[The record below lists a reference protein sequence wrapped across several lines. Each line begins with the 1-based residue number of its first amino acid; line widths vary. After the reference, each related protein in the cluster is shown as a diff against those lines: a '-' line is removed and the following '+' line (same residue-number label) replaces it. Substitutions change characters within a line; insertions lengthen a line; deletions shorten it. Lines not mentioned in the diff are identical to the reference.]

1 MENIFD
7 SLTHYGIWK
16 KVAERSFNQAEIESV
31 ASASVVEGNHG
42 LIVCFMMR
50 AGGRTY
56 LGLSPNSKLPIGEE
70 IDLTKAKLITLS
82 KPGECD
88 IHMVEA

>member
-16 KVAERSFNQAEIESV
+16 KTAEREFNQAELSSIS
-31 ASASVVEGNHG
+31 SASVVEGNHG
-42 LIVCFMMR
+42 LIVCFMMK

-56 LGLSPNSKLPIGEE
+56 LGLSPNSHLAIGEE
-70 IDLTKAKLITLS
+70 IDLTRAKLITLS